1 MALFAL
7 QSQLALVNVSVA
19 VRAFSAHIGE
29 DQTDVALTACNP
41 LVHRPQRVSSFV
53 VIELKDVAKRFPRR
67 QSMAILTRNRQSA
80 VGTAR
85 HTSRA

>member
-1 MALFAL
+1 MAFLAL

-19 VRAFSAHIGE
+19 VRAFSPDIGE
-29 DQTDVALTACNP
+29 HQTNVALTASNP

-53 VIELKDVAKRFPRR
+53 VIELKDVAKRLPRR
-67 QSMAILTRNRQSA
+67 QSMTVLTGNSQSA

>member
-1 MALFAL
+1 MAFLAL

-19 VRAFSAHIGE
+19 VRAFSAHVGE
-29 DQTDVALTACNP
+29 HQADVALGTCDA

-53 VIELKDVAKRFPRR
+53 VIELKDVAKRPPRR
-67 QSMAILTRNRQSA
+67 QSMAVLTGNGQSA